1 MKNDLLK
8 LWITTILSFYLGL
21 ISAQNTFELIIEDT
35 STIKR
40 DRISYDVLEV
50 EDGFLLT
57 SIYLGGKEDFALTK
71 IDKQGNVL
79 WDKTFE
85 VGTWTEF
92 KPYIIKTQNKNEYI
106 LAFQSFSFQN
116 LSSHITLTVVYKINK
131 EGEIL
136 WENQPVNIQ
145 QIAYLETNNFFK
157 SRLLPRGKYGK

>member
-1 MKNDLLK
+1 MNDD
-8 LWITTILSFYLGL
+8 F
-21 ISAQNTFELIIEDT
+21 Q
-35 STIKR
+35 

-116 LSSHITLTVVYKINK
+116 ISLTSTLTVVYKINAK
-131 EGEIL
+131 GDIL
-136 WENQPVNIQ
+136 WEKI
-145 QIAYLETNNFFK
+145 LETSNSIGK
-157 SRLLPRGKYGK
+157 MVLLPNNTILIEDRNDGEIHYLYCQWGVEPCLG